1 MIKKI
6 LIAIILLIASI
17 SAYSIEIKAK
27 SWLISDGDG
36 NILEQ
41 ENINVVQPIAS
52 ITKLMTV
59 MVVLD
64 SNDNLNEIIKLKK
77 FKGANLTRQQLINL
91 AIIHSDNAAADML
104 CKSYRFGYDRCID
117 EMNHKAAVIG
127 MANTRFYD
135 STGLDNRNVSSAAE
149 LIKLLQ
155 ASERYPE
162 IVNASNQT
170 VIELVKKKKGKWKFN
185 NTNPLVAKYNVIV
198 SKTGYV
204 RASGGCLVM
213 SAYVDGKKKLFVVLN
228 SKTTRTR
235 IYEMEHLIL
244 STIGQS

>member
-1 MIKKI
+1 MFKTILAI
-6 LIAIILLIASI
+6 LILIFSCVS
-17 SAYSIEIKAK
+17 SAVTIQAK
-27 SWLISDGDG
+27 SWLIADGDG
-36 NILEQ
+36 TILEY
-41 ENINVVQPIAS
+41 ENVHTVQPIAS
-52 ITKLMTV
+52 ITKLMTA

-104 CKSYRFGYDRCID
+104 CKSYRFGYNRCID

-127 MANTRFYD
+127 MVNTRFYD

-155 ASERYPE
+155 AAERYPE
-162 IVNASNQT
+162 IVNASNQS
-170 VIELVKKKKGKWKFN
+170 VIELVKKKKGKWRFT

-204 RASGGCLVM
+204 RASGGCLAM

-244 STIGQS
+244 STVGS